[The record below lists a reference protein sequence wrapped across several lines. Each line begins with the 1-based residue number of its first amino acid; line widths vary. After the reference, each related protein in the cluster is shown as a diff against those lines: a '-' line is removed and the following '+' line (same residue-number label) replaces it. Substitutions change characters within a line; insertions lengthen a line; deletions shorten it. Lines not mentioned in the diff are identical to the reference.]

1 MKAIIVIL
9 LTLLITGCSSNQS
22 ETVSPEETKTPQ
34 TQTIPKYTAAAPPK
48 KTFTPKLV
56 QAENYTSEYMYP
68 ANKVQPAMINEEKQ
82 VEQSTEMGDM
92 TKEECIGMIGQEK
105 FEHYTEMFSGEE
117 AAIKRCTILKAMRNH

>member
-9 LTLLITGCSSNQS
+9 LTLIITGCSSNQS
-22 ETVSPEETKTPQ
+22 EIVSPEETKTPQ
-34 TQTIPKYTAAAPPK
+34 TQTIQKYTASPPK
-48 KTFTPKLV
+48 RTFTPKIV

-68 ANKVQPAMINEEKQ
+68 ENKVQPALVNKDNQ
-82 VEQSTEMGDM
+82 VEQSTEMEDM

-105 FEHYTEMFSGEE
+105 FEQYTEMFSGEA